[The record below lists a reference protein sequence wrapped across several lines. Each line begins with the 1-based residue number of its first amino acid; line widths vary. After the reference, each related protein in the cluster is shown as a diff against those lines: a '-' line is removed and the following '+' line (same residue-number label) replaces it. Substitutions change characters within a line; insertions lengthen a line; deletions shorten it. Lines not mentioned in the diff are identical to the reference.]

1 MRLPRSRVTARTTT
15 WPRVAL
21 TVLLAAVLVCLVSYG
36 RLAPDGRDPLARPVT
51 EPAREPEREPASVP
65 AGFFTGSDE
74 AGVRRI
80 AEVEKWLGGTEL
92 TVGHTYLPGDRW
104 SNIEGHPALFGPW
117 ARWKEQ
123 RPGRLFV
130 LNVPLMDRNEE
141 GVGDP
146 EVRAGLRRGASGAFD
161 AHFRALGERLVAHRL
176 GDAVLV
182 LGWEMNGTT
191 YTHRCGPDPAAWK
204 AYWRRTVTVLRQ
216 VPGQRFRFDF
226 TPSRGPDAVPWTRCW
241 PGDDVVD
248 IVGMDAYD
256 QPAGLSFAEQVAEPY
271 GLAFHARFAAAHGK
285 PVSFP
290 EWGLFRNGD
299 DPAYVR
305 GMLDWFARQR
315 PVYQTFTD
323 YCPHGVFGC
332 AGNPAS
338 GEVVRAALGRPGA
351 ASGRP

>member
-1 MRLPRSRVTARTTT
+1 MRLLLS

-21 TVLLAAVLVCLVSYG
+21 AVLLAAVLVFLLPDG
-36 RLAPDGRDPLARPVT
+36 RLAPGDRHTGERAAPPGTVPEPVPPPVAPS
-51 EPAREPEREPASVP
+51 EVP
-65 AGFFTGSDE
+65 AGFFTGSDA

-80 AEVEKWLGGTEL
+80 AEVEKWLGGQPL

-104 SNIEGHPALFGPW
+104 SNIEGHPALFEPW
-117 ARWKEQ
+117 ARWKER

-130 LNVPLMDRNEE
+130 LNVPLLDRNEE
-141 GVGDP
+141 GLTDA
-146 EVRAGLRRGASGAFD
+146 EVRAGLGRGAAGEFD
-161 AHFRALGERLVAHRL
+161 RHFRVLGERLVEHRL
-176 GDAVLV
+176 ADAVLV

-191 YTHRCGPDPAAWK
+191 YGHRCGPDPERWK
-204 AYWRRTVTVLRQ
+204 AYWRRVVAVLRE

-226 TPSRGPDAVPWTRCW
+226 TPSRGADAVAWPRCY

-256 QPAGLSFAEQVAEPY
+256 QPEGLSFEEQVTEPY

-299 DPAYVR
+299 NPAYVR
-305 GMLDWFARQR
+305 GMLDWFARHR

-323 YCPHGVFGC
+323 YCPHGVWAC
-332 AGNPAS
+332 PDNPAS
-338 GEVVRAALGRPGA
+338 GEVVRGALGARGGA
-351 ASGRP
+351 SDPS